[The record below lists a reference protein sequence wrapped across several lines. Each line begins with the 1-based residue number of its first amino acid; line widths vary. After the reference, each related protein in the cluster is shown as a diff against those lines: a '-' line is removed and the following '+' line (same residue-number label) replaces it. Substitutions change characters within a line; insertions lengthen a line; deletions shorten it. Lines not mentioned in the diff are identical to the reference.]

1 MAHSRAVK
9 HLLRLGAI
17 AGPFYV
23 GVALLQMAI
32 REGFDIRRHPLSLMS
47 NGELGWIQIA
57 NFLITGALVI
67 AGAAGVKQAVR
78 SGRGRTWAPIM
89 LGLYGIGLIGAGI
102 FRADPA
108 LGFPPGTPATNNT
121 ISTHGILHF
130 VFGAIGF
137 AGLIA
142 SCLIF
147 ARRFN
152 DLGQR
157 GWSMFSLAT
166 GLLFLAAFIG
176 IASGAQGLVV
186 PFALAVVLSFAW
198 LSVLLTKSGNE

>member
-1 MAHSRAVK
+1 VAHGRATK
-9 HLLRLGAI
+9 QLLILGAI

-57 NFLITGALVI
+57 NFLITGALVVT
-67 AGAAGVKQAVR
+67 GAAGVKQAVR

-102 FRADPA
+102 FRSDPA
-108 LGFPPGTPATNNT
+108 LGFPPGTPATNNA

-142 SCLIF
+142 VCLIF
-147 ARRFN
+147 ARRFS

-157 GWSMFSLAT
+157 GWSMFSLA
-166 GLLFLAAFIG
+166 
-176 IASGAQGLVV
+176 
-186 PFALAVVLSFAW
+186 VVLSFAW
-198 LSVLLTKSGNE
+198 LSLVLTKTGHE